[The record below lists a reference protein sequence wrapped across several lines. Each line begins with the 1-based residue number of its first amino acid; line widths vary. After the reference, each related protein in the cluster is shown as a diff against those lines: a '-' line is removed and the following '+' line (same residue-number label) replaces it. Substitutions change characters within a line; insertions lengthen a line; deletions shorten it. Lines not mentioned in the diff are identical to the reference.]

1 MAETN
6 VESTF
11 RGPGIAENDRG
22 LSNSRP
28 FVKWAGGKG
37 QLITELLKKVPENL
51 EVYREPFLGGGA
63 LFFALRRK
71 GMKFRAFLSDTNPEL
86 INCYRVIKSSPGA
99 LIRQLR
105 ILRSQYRASANQEDY
120 YYEIRDLKPIEE
132 IQAAARFIFLN
143 KTCYNGLYREN
154 KAGKFNVPW
163 GGYARPQIFEER
175 NIFGVARALRETD
188 AKIQRLDFKEALK
201 SANKGEVVYLD
212 PPYYPLSKTASF
224 TDYTSRGFE
233 ESDHRDVAQFARDLK
248 QKGCMVLVSNSETPF
263 IRGIYAG
270 FHIHRVDATRAISC
284 NGEGRTGFHELI
296 IS

>member
-1 MAETN
+1 MSGLDTKSTQSEGGII
-6 VESTF
+6 ES
-11 RGPGIAENDRG
+11 DK
-22 LSNSRP
+22 SSSYSRP

-37 QLITELLKKVPENL
+37 QLISELLKRVPDNL

-63 LFFALRRK
+63 LFFALHRK
-71 GMKFRAFLSDTNPEL
+71 GVKFRAFLSDINPEL

-105 ILRSQYRASANQEDY
+105 ILRSEYHASANQENY

-143 KTCYNGLYREN
+143 KTCYNGLYRVN
-154 KAGKFNVPW
+154 KVGKFNVPW

-175 NIFGVARALRETD
+175 NIFGASKALRETD
-188 AKIQRLDFKEALK
+188 AKIQRLDFKETLK
-201 SANKGEVVYLD
+201 SVNKGEVVYLD

-233 ESDHRDVAQFARDLK
+233 ENDHRDVAQFARDLK
-248 QKGCMVLVSNSETPF
+248 QKGCLVLVSNSDTPF

-270 FHIHRVDATRAISC
+270 FQIHRVEATRAINC
-284 NGEGRTGFHELI
+284 NG
-296 IS
+296 